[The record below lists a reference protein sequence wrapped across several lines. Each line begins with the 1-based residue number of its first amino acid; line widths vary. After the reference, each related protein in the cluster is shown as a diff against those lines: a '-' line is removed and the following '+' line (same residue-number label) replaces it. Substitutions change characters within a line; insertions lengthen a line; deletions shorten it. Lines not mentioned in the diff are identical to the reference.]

1 MHTTCHLQKHT
12 SHSLHTFPLPPLFF
26 WTPPLDHHHL
36 IGVIFVSSVFVL
48 WFCSPFLNWLH
59 HFAVVW
65 IRVVTRIYEPAEGT
79 VPTLHSSGLVQ
90 YCSTILHTEICSI
103 VLHYQGDI
111 VWSAQALSTGR
122 CVYISH
128 SLLLSYFTTFSVLC
142 FNQQSKHPFLNT
154 IGHSFRQDSYQVW
167 GLGVTSASCVDA
179 GHLGNL
185 ALLI

>member
-90 YCSTILHTEICSI
+90 YCSTVLHISICSI
-103 VLHYQGDI
+103 VLQYQGDI
-111 VWSAQALSTGR
+111 VWSAQALSTVR

-128 SLLLSYFTTFSVLC
+128 SLLLSYFTSSQSFASTKKASV
-142 FNQQSKHPFLNT
+142 PFRIPLVIPFGKT
-154 IGHSFRQDSYQVW
+154 RTKCG
-167 GLGVTSASCVDA
+167 G
-179 GHLGNL
+179 L
-185 ALLI
+185 ALHLFLVWTLVTWGILLY